1 MQKKM
6 PYEGTSP
13 NDYNKWCLWVLP
25 LRFLISSWSSKN
37 MAAMDNYCFWLTGIV
52 KKKIFS
58 LETTPFFILYIDQ
71 IMSVRPSAKWPLF
84 VLIRQIKNMS
94 TIGKYYFWLA
104 ENIAIFSL
112 ETTGP
117 NDWLFSIKDVCEVIN
132 KHSSYNLVQVKNY
145 KHAWT
150 QTLHE

>member
-1 MQKKM
+1 
-6 PYEGTSP
+6 
-13 NDYNKWCLWVLP
+13 
-25 LRFLISSWSSKN
+25 
-37 MAAMDNYCFWLTGIV
+37 
-52 KKKIFS
+52 
-58 LETTPFFILYIDQ
+58 
-71 IMSVRPSAKWPLF
+71 MSVRPSAKWPLF